1 MKIGIL
7 TFANVPNFG
16 AALQAL
22 STVGWLKQHGHEP
35 VIIRW
40 EPDDFRA
47 RFKNMQNQIQPAE
60 HFHFFNEMFP
70 VTTLCSTD
78 KEVAEVIES
87 EKIEAV
93 IIGSDAVLQA
103 FTWITLTDF
112 PTKTLFR
119 LREATSERRYPNCF
133 WGSFKKYLHHPIPI
147 ALMSPSAQN
156 VGFKSLSPRVKLRMK
171 RDLQDMVYV
180 SARDNWTRQM
190 INHVSFGKVKA
201 LLTPDPVFAFNH
213 NCEALIPSRE
223 EIISKYGLP
232 DKYMLVSFRSV
243 LLDNIEWM
251 DGLKREAEKYGL
263 SCVALPMPE
272 GVLFKHNFDY
282 EIPIPLSPL
291 DWFGLIKYAS
301 GYVGENM
308 HPVLVA
314 LHNAVPL
321 FCFDNYGI
329 PKFGAIFLDEK
340 SSKIYDILSRFDL
353 LANRVGS
360 NRRWWSR
367 PTPEEVM
374 KKIVNFDCR
383 KCQNLSKERHTEYEK
398 MMHNIIDRFDKQPGN
413 IVKI

>member
-60 HFHFFNEMFP
+60 HFQFFNEMFP

-133 WGSFKKYLHHPIPI
+133 WGSFKKYLCHDIPT

-180 SARDNWTRQM
+180 SARDNWTRRM

-201 LLTPDPVFAFNH
+201 DLTPDPVFAFNQ
-213 NCEALIPSRE
+213 NCKELIPPRE
-223 EIISKYGLP
+223 EIIRKYGLP
-232 DKYMLVSFRSV
+232 DKYILVSFRSV

-251 DGLKREAEKYGL
+251 DALKQEAEKSGL

-272 GVLFKHNFDY
+272 GILFRHKFDY
-282 EIPIPLSPL
+282 EIPVPLSPL
-291 DWFGLIKYAS
+291 DWYGLIKYAS
-301 GYVGENM
+301 GYIGENM

-360 NRRWWSR
+360 NRRWWTLPNPDSIIK
-367 PTPEEVM
+367 TITDF
-374 KKIVNFDCR
+374 KQNDCKQYALQR
-383 KCQNLSKERHTEYEK
+383 YIEYEG
-398 MMHNIIDRFDKQPGN
+398 MMETILDSFRTHINSKAN
-413 IVKI
+413 